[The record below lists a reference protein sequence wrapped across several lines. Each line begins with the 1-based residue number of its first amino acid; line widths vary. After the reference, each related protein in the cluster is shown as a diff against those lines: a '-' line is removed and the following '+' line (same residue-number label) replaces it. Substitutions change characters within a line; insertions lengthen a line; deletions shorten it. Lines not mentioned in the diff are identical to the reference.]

1 MNVASF
7 NTLFSKF
14 KPLFM
19 VNCLGYLLAMWVLC
33 HSVVAATP
41 APFKQP
47 HLPPTVQPN
56 GFLSTTVPVKPTT
69 ANSTANE
76 DTTLE
81 PIELV
86 DTPSLTLKQAEQASL
101 TQPPTIAGTPNPNNS
116 TLNNPV
122 SVKALQVAAFNTLK
136 PKEQLGVLEQ
146 QIQEA
151 DLQFLWNALVERNP
165 VVRFSLEKIALP
177 IENHDAHSSQFLRKS
192 LSVLISG
199 AALGSSLVLPAGGYE
214 TMGILA
220 GSQAVQNI
228 VNGKTKPVS
237 NLTATEHI
245 QLANLVDDLKR
256 QLVENYQ
263 IYQQNLRSVQ
273 QAQPNTQLAYQHYQ
287 VAVRNQNPI
296 EILTSLQV
304 YHQALKQET
313 LLKQQAKLAR
323 IKLERLCGQ
332 PSVSHLVLVAQPM
345 IASTKTGV
353 SLPQTAINITNT
365 PNKNT
370 LPNTNKQLTTTALPL
385 VNHHA
390 KPTSAT
396 LPPNSINKPP
406 NSGIKIGSAP
416 LLPNRSVGA
425 AASIPTIKPKNLLL
439 PIHTPKTTIPTHT
452 AKINSSTTSK
462 PAIQLRLKEDALF

>member
-7 NTLFSKF
+7 NTLFSNL

-19 VNCLGYLLAMWVLC
+19 VSCLGYLLAIWVLC

-56 GFLSTTVPVKPTT
+56 GFLSTTANIKATVHN
-69 ANSTANE
+69 NSTAE

-81 PIELV
+81 PVELV
-86 DTPSLTLKQAEQASL
+86 DAPSLMVKQAEQVNL
-101 TQPPTIAGTPNPNNS
+101 TQPPTLSGNNTTS
-116 TLNNPV
+116 ALNNPV

-273 QAQPNTQLAYQHYQ
+273 QAQPNTQLAFQHYQ
-287 VAVRNQNPI
+287 VAVQNQNPI

-332 PSVSHLVLVAQPM
+332 PTVSRLVLVAQPV
-345 IASTKTGV
+345 IASTKTGI
-353 SLPQTAINITNT
+353 SLQQTAINMPII
-365 PNKNT
+365 PNKPVLPHTAKHTTILLPHSKNNPKPISTT
-370 LPNTNKQLTTTALPL
+370 LPLTKVTTTPS
-385 VNHHA
+385 
-390 KPTSAT
+390 TIT
-396 LPPNSINKPP
+396 
-406 NSGIKIGSAP
+406 KIGITP
-416 LLPNRSVGA
+416 LLPNRPVGA
-425 AASIPTIKPKNLLL
+425 AANIPAIKPKTILSPVN
-439 PIHTPKTTIPTHT
+439 TPKTTLHT
-452 AKINSSTTSK
+452 NTSK
-462 PAIQLRLKEDALF
+462 QNATTPKPTIQLRLKEDALF